1 MAFDSTGWNCV
12 NASKSGNAPGVY
24 TYSTADA
31 AADVNTAGYFNA
43 LSDTLKVGD
52 IIMAYTDNDGTP
64 SLVVTYVN
72 ANASGVVD
80 IADGT
85 AISATDTD

>member
-1 MAFDSTGWNCV
+1 MAFSATGWNCV
-12 NASKSGNAPGVY
+12 NASKKGNAPGVY
-24 TYSTADA
+24 TYSTADTA
-31 AADVNTAGYFNA
+31 ATMNTAGYFND
-43 LSDTLKVGD
+43 LSDTLAVGD
-52 IIMAYTDNDGTP
+52 IIMAYTGVGGTP

>member
-12 NASKSGNAPGVY
+12 NAAKRGNAPSVY
-24 TYSTADA
+24 TYATTDTAA
-31 AADVNTAGYFNA
+31 TMNTAGYFND
-43 LSDTLKVGD
+43 LSGSLEIGD
-52 IIMAYTDNDGTP
+52 IIMAYTDTGGTP

-85 AISATDTD
+85 AISSTDTD